1 MLPNLSGLSLGEA
14 TGGKGALR
22 APSMDRFGKWMNHAK
37 VIMSRSQQHEADE
50 RAAGAQFQRAVEQHA
65 QKQRKAVPSSDESPI
80 MFKAYINGDFRKLS
94 NLFGPVEWKY
104 QQTKFK
110 PGSAVY
116 EYLQQCLDLELNG
129 QWDSDVG
136 GNFDTVRKA
145 LGHNGK
151 LASYVAPDRTPATGL
166 LAQQTSVIARNPA
179 SDNARKRLTFIRRQM
194 GEWTALRNMNTR
206 EVIEW
211 HADNVNPAAN
221 DEKAAADM
229 LKFLREKYSI
239 PEYAGLLLSTGEREL
254 HEAPPGRGG
263 SPGLWEYGG
272 GDLLGKLLTQVRT
285 ELQRKVRG
293 DCAAA

>member
-14 TGGKGALR
+14 TGGKGGPG
-22 APSMDRFGKWMNHAK
+22 APSMNRLGKWMDHAK
-37 VIMSRSQQHEADE
+37 VIMRRSQQHEADE
-50 RAAGAQFQRAVEQHA
+50 RAAGAQFKRAVEQRV
-65 QKQRKAVPSSDESPI
+65 QEQRKAVPRSFESPI
-80 MFKAYINGDFRKLS
+80 MFKAYINGKFRKLS

-116 EYLQQCLDLELNG
+116 EYLQQCLDMELNG

-136 GNFDTVRKA
+136 GNFDTVRKE

-151 LASYVAPDRTPATGL
+151 FVSYVAPDGTPATGL
-166 LAQQTSVIARNPA
+166 LAQQTSVIARNPE

-194 GEWTALRNMNTR
+194 GEWNEKRYMTKR
-206 EVIEW
+206 EMVEW
-211 HADNVNPAAN
+211 HEANVNPAAN
-221 DEKAAADM
+221 DEKAAEDM
-229 LKFLREKYSI
+229 LEFLREKYSI
-239 PEYAGLLLSTGEREL
+239 PDYAGLLLSTGEREL

-263 SPGLWEYGG
+263 APGLWEYGG
-272 GDLLGKLLTQVRT
+272 GDLLGKLLTQVRA
-285 ELQRKVRG
+285 ELRRKVRG